1 MRNKL
6 EISENQNSLPTTTLV
21 HLNSN
26 FVFITIKRG
35 SGIQRVK
42 QNNKFG
48 DSLQCFGSFIS
59 FKILLKMGT
68 ADKETKPKVAEEAKT
83 EVKEEKKDPAL
94 LTLEDV
100 REHCR

>member
-1 MRNKL
+1 MGKWD
-6 EISENQNSLPTTTLV
+6 SET
-21 HLNSN
+21 
-26 FVFITIKRG
+26 
-35 SGIQRVK
+35 VK

-48 DSLQCFGSFIS
+48 DSLCFTNFIS
-59 FKILLKMGT
+59 SKILLKMGT
-68 ADKETKPKVAEEAKT
+68 TDKETKPKVAEEAKT

>member
-1 MRNKL
+1 MGKWD
-6 EISENQNSLPTTTLV
+6 SET
-21 HLNSN
+21 
-26 FVFITIKRG
+26 
-35 SGIQRVK
+35 VK

-48 DSLQCFGSFIS
+48 ESLQCLKSFIS

-68 ADKETKPKVAEEAKT
+68 TDKETKPKVAEEAKT

>member
-1 MRNKL
+1 MDKWD
-6 EISENQNSLPTTTLV
+6 SET
-21 HLNSN
+21 
-26 FVFITIKRG
+26 
-35 SGIQRVK
+35 VK

-48 DSLQCFGSFIS
+48 ESLQCLKSFIS

>member
-1 MRNKL
+1 MGKWD
-6 EISENQNSLPTTTLV
+6 SET
-21 HLNSN
+21 
-26 FVFITIKRG
+26 
-35 SGIQRVK
+35 VK

-48 DSLQCFGSFIS
+48 DSLCFRKFIS
-59 FKILLKMGT
+59 SKILLKMGT
-68 ADKETKPKVAEEAKT
+68 ADKETKPIVAEEAKT

>member
-1 MRNKL
+1 MGKWDSETVKL
-6 EISENQNSLPTTTLV
+6 
-21 HLNSN
+21 
-26 FVFITIKRG
+26 
-35 SGIQRVK
+35 
-42 QNNKFG
+42 NNKFG
-48 DSLQCFGSFIS
+48 ESLQCLKSFIS
-59 FKILLKMGT
+59 FEILLKMGT

>member
-1 MRNKL
+1 MDKWD
-6 EISENQNSLPTTTLV
+6 SET
-21 HLNSN
+21 
-26 FVFITIKRG
+26 
-35 SGIQRVK
+35 VK

-48 DSLQCFGSFIS
+48 ESLQCLKSFIS
-59 FKILLKMGT
+59 SKILLKMGT